1 MIFALMP
8 IIFLIGIILVAL
20 EDVIKINKTAIVL
33 AMSIVLWGLFLA
45 DADAILAHNT
55 ALSLFSEDLPNFTNL
70 TLHERITE
78 FMETSL
84 IHALGDVSSTLFFI
98 MGSMAL
104 IEMIDVHGA
113 FSMISHWIRIK
124 NKRPL
129 LWLISGLT
137 FLFSAIIGN
146 LATVIVMITVVSKLL
161 KKRADRLL
169 FACMIIVAANAGGS
183 WSPIGDVTT
192 LLLWTG
198 GNLSMPQQASHVI
211 FPAICMMI
219 IPLVATT
226 FMLENGPIRNADPE
240 ESTNR
245 LGEHISNRFKTT
257 LLIIT
262 LLSFISVPVL
272 QTWIDLP
279 PFMGVFLGLVAIWII
294 TDLRYGA
301 KKSDL
306 FQRLRM
312 GHAFTR
318 IDISTVL
325 YFLGVLLSVD
335 ALKTAGQLDL
345 LAHTFENL
353 LPGPESIALMLG
365 VCSSFLDNVALVAAA
380 IGMYPIQAAGP
391 FMADGIFWTFL
402 AYCGVTGGSL
412 LIIGS
417 ASGITAMGL
426 EKIPFSY
433 YLKKFTPW
441 VTIGY
446 FVGAAVFLLLYA

>member
-1 MIFALMP
+1 MVFTLMP
-8 IIFLIGIILVAL
+8 IIFLIGILLVAL

-33 AMSIVLWGLFLA
+33 AMAIILWGLFLA

-55 ALSLFSEDLPNFTNL
+55 ALSLFSDELPHFSNL

-84 IHALGDVSSTLFFI
+84 ITALGDVSSTLFFI
-98 MGSMAL
+98 MGSLAL

-113 FSMISHWIRIK
+113 FTMISHWINIK
-124 NKRPL
+124 TKRPL

-146 LATVIVMITVVSKLL
+146 LATVVVMITVVSKIL
-161 KKRADRLL
+161 KKRSDRVL
-169 FACMIIVAANAGGS
+169 FACMIIVAANAGGC

-198 GNLSMPQQASHVI
+198 GNLSMQQQVSHLIV
-211 FPAICMMI
+211 PALFMLI
-219 IPLVATT
+219 IPLIVAT
-226 FMLENGPIRNADPE
+226 FMLKNGPIRHADPDE
-240 ESTNR
+240 ETIR
-245 LGEHISNRFKTT
+245 FGEHISNGFKTT
-257 LLIIT
+257 LLVIT
-262 LLSFISVPVL
+262 VLSFVSVPVL

-279 PFMGVFLGLVAIWII
+279 PFMGVFLGLVTIWII
-294 TDLRYGA
+294 TDLRYRSQ
-301 KKSDL
+301 KSDL

-312 GHAFTR
+312 AHAFTR

-345 LAHTFENL
+345 LAQTFDKI
-353 LPGPESIALMLG
+353 LPGPEATALMLG

-380 IGMYPIQAAGP
+380 IGMYPLQAAGP

-426 EKIPFSY
+426 ERIPFSY

-446 FVGAAVFLLLYA
+446 FVGAVVFMLLYA